1 MAAKYVFVTG
11 GVVSGLGK
19 GITAASLGRLL
30 KARGYRVTIQKFD
43 PYLNLDPG
51 MMSPLQHGE
60 VFVTDDGLEGDLD
73 IGHYERFVDEN
84 LSVNSNVTSGKIYW
98 NILNKE
104 RKGEYGGG
112 TVQVIPHVTN
122 EIKERAYRVGRS
134 PDTDIVI
141 TEIGGTVGD
150 IESLPFIEA
159 IRQIA
164 TDVGRENVAY
174 VHVTLLPFIPSSG
187 ELKSKPT
194 QQSVKELLSFGI
206 QPQVL
211 VCRSEMTIPDDI
223 REKIALFC
231 NVRPQDVIENL
242 TAPSLYEVPLLL
254 EEEGLAASVCHHLHL
269 ENRKPD
275 LENWI
280 AMVNR
285 QKNSFKKVK
294 IGLVGAYVEL
304 KDAYLS
310 IAEALTHAGIPND
323 AKVEIEWISTEDL
336 KTKPAG
342 EVLAGCDGIVAEGSF
357 GEKDLEGYAA
367 AAKYARENNVPYFGI
382 CLGMHGALVEYARDV
397 ANVKG
402 AGSTEYGKCEI
413 PLIDLTN
420 ENKENE
426 IAKIRKGL
434 APCKLKKG
442 SHIREIYDD
451 SLVYERH
458 HCLYEV
464 NRDYMPALVD
474 AGIDISATSPD
485 GLLIEAVELKNHP
498 WFIGI
503 QFDPQY
509 ASRPNRAHPLFADF
523 VRAAVNAGAKPEEA
537 E

>member
-1 MAAKYVFVTG
+1 MSAKYVFVTG

-43 PYLNLDPG
+43 PYINIDPG

-84 LSVNSNVTSGKIYW
+84 LSVNSNVTAGKIYW

-134 PDTDIVI
+134 HDTDVVI

-159 IRQIA
+159 IRQVA
-164 TDVGRENVAY
+164 TEVGRENVAY
-174 VHVTLLPFIPSSG
+174 VHVTLLPYIPSSG

-211 VCRSEMTIPDDI
+211 VCRSEMSIPQDI

-275 LENWI
+275 LSGWI
-280 AMVNR
+280 QMVNR
-285 QKNSFKKVK
+285 QKNSYKKVK
-294 IGLVGAYVEL
+294 IGLVGLYVEL
-304 KDAYLS
+304 RDAYLS
-310 IAEALTHAGIPND
+310 IAEALTHAGIAND
-323 AKVEIEWISTEDL
+323 SKVEIEWICSDDL
-336 KTKPAG
+336 KTKSAE
-342 EVLAGCDGIVAEGSF
+342 EVFAGCDGILAEGSF
-357 GEKDLEGYAA
+357 GEKDLEGYVVTAN
-367 AAKYARENNVPYFGI
+367 YARVNNVPYFGI
-382 CLGMHGALVEYARDV
+382 CLGLHGALVDYARNIAGLAD
-397 ANVKG
+397 
-402 AGSTEYGKCEI
+402 AGSAEYGPCET
-413 PLIDLTN
+413 PLIDMTI
-420 ENKENE
+420 ENKESE

-434 APCKLKKG
+434 APCKLIKG
-442 SHIREIYDD
+442 SRIRDIYQDG
-451 SLVYERH
+451 LVYERH

-464 NRDYMPALVD
+464 NRDYMPTLVE
-474 AGIDISATSPD
+474 AGMVQSAVSPD
-485 GLLIEAVELKNHP
+485 GLLTEAVELKDHP

-509 ASRPNRAHPLFADF
+509 ASRPNHAHPLFTDF
-523 VRAAVNAGAKPEEA
+523 IRASLEA
-537 E
+537 QEKTE